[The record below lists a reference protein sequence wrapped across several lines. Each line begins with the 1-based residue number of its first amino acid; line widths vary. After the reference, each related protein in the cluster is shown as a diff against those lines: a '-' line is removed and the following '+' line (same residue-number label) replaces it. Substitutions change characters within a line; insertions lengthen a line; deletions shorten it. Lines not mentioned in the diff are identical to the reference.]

1 MTLAEFRTLYP
12 EFDSTVD
19 AQVQAFLDLFL
30 VIYQGDYGDLAD
42 HMQGLFAAHRL
53 TIKGR
58 GKAGATGALT
68 GKSVGDASWSYGS
81 GGSDMAMSTELGS
94 TNYGLELAELLP
106 LFADSLVAEPYR
118 G

>member
-12 EFDSTVD
+12 EFDSTADTV
-19 AQVQAFLDLFL
+19 VQDFLDLFSKL
-30 VIYQGDYGDLAD
+30 YQGDYGDLAD
-42 HMQGLFAAHRL
+42 HMQGLYAAHRL

-58 GKAGATGALT
+58 GKAGSTGALT

-81 GGSDMAMSTELGS
+81 GPETSMSTELGA
-94 TNYGLELAELLP
+94 TPYGAELAELLP